1 MVKKFVK
8 VVIVCVKI
16 THNGFGLCVRWR
28 LKPQMLNWKTKLDM
42 SKNDELINETANG
55 TKPMLGEVK
64 FVPNTNYSRTT
75 HNDIDY
81 YIGVNG
87 KVKTKF
93 FGK

>member
-1 MVKKFVK
+1 MKKDK
-8 VVIVCVKI
+8 
-16 THNGFGLCVRWR
+16 
-28 LKPQMLNWKTKLDM
+28 LK
-42 SKNDELINETANG
+42 NEIANG
-55 TKPMLGEVK
+55 TKPVLCEFK

-75 HNDIDY
+75 HDNMDY

>member
-1 MVKKFVK
+1 MNKNQNVEGLNVNL
-8 VVIVCVKI
+8 VI
-16 THNGFGLCVRWR
+16 
-28 LKPQMLNWKTKLDM
+28 
-42 SKNDELINETANG
+42 E
-55 TKPMLGEVK
+55 KPMLGKVK

-93 FGK
+93 FGKVLEILK